1 MVEHPYA
8 SGLSPVKSTKPPTET
23 STLEWDDVR
32 LFLAIARAG
41 TLSAAAPR
49 LNLTQPTAG
58 RRLKALEGRL
68 GITLFQR
75 TPAGFRLTDD
85 GEVMLQYADRMEAEA
100 LALERRLVGDGR
112 GLEGLLRLSSSEWFG
127 RQILAPALAGFSIR
141 HPKVTVEL
149 VVDSRLF
156 DLNRR
161 DADLVFRFL
170 PFDGPDI
177 VQRRFMTVPYGLYA
191 APAYLERRGMPRGDG
206 AGHSLIA
213 MDSQLSTQA
222 DVAWLRRHFPEA
234 GFALRSNSR
243 DVQAAACAAGAGLA
257 VLPRA
262 VAVGHPLVEVDLG
275 EPPPAREVWLGYHRD
290 LRRLARLR
298 ALLDHLVA

>member
-1 MVEHPYA
+1 MT
-8 SGLSPVKSTKPPTET
+8 SGKTPLET
-23 STLEWDDVR
+23 STLEWDDLR

-68 GITLFQR
+68 GVTLFQR
-75 TPAGFRLTDD
+75 TPGGFRLTDD
-85 GEVMLQYADRMEAEA
+85 GEVMLQYADRVEAEV
-100 LALERRLVGDGR
+100 LALERRLVGEGR
-112 GLEGLLRLSSSEWFG
+112 TLEGLLRLSSSEWFG
-127 RQILAPALAGFSIR
+127 RRILAPALAGFSLQ

-161 DADLVFRFL
+161 DADLLFRFL

-177 VQRRFMTVPYGLYA
+177 VQRRFMTVPYALYA
-191 APAYLERRGMPRGDG
+191 APVYLERRGMPTASGGG
-206 AGHSLIA
+206 ADHCLIA

-234 GFALRSNSR
+234 GFTLRSNSR
-243 DVQAAACAAGAGLA
+243 DVQVAACEGGAGLA

-262 VAVGHPLVEVDLG
+262 VADGRGLVEVDIG
-275 EPPPAREVWLGYHRD
+275 EEPPAREVWLGYHRD

-298 ALLDHLVA
+298 ALLDHLDRAVAIAGG